1 MSKNREITD
10 MIRHNL
16 TKGKAEFEE
25 FGDLTE
31 EQAKWCFRMMDRLL
45 LMTTTQQDYIDA
57 LEEGLA
63 FYDQEDADHL
73 KKLYEEKEISHNG

>member
-16 TKGKAEFEE
+16 TKGKSEFEE

-57 LEEGLA
+57 LEESLA
-63 FYDQEDADHL
+63 YFDHEVADFL
-73 KKLYEEKEISHNG
+73 KKEQEEKEKND